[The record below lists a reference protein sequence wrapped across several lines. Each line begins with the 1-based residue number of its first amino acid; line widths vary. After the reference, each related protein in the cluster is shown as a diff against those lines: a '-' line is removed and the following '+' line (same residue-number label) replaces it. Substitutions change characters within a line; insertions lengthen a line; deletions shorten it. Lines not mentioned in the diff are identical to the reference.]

1 MPKPW
6 IVGKAGANKA
16 RVESPLG
23 SISRIGGLFGRY
35 KKGQHR
41 SPEKASVIRNFSIHR
56 AEEKGGKELS
66 QRYKQASVP
75 ALGPHATPYCR

>member
-1 MPKPW
+1 MPKSW

-23 SISRIGGLFGRY
+23 SISRVGVLFGRY

-41 SPEKASVIRNFSIHR
+41 FPEKSSVIRNFSIHR
-56 AEEKGGKELS
+56 AEEKELS

-75 ALGPHATPYCR
+75 GLGLHATPYCR